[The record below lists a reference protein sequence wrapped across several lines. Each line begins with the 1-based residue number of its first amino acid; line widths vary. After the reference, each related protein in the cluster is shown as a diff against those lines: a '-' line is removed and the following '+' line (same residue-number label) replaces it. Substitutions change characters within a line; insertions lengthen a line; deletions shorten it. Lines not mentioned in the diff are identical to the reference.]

1 MEGISEEVSSDSF
14 CENILSFLL
23 VVLNVL
29 EFARHSIWY
38 FYDSLYSER
47 KMMDLS
53 GQGTYEEHGHGKSL
67 VWLQRTATKRNSLG
81 WISESSWTSASS
93 TSALFQRCRSHF
105 RISALFRRCRS
116 HFWIRKSAVNIPFRA
131 SAPGILCLPSPCFLF
146 RFRVIWLC
154 PI

>member
-1 MEGISEEVSSDSF
+1 VEGISEEVSSDSF

-67 VWLQRTATKRNSLG
+67 V
-81 WISESSWTSASS
+81 
-93 TSALFQRCRSHF
+93 
-105 RISALFRRCRS
+105 
-116 HFWIRKSAVNIPFRA
+116 
-131 SAPGILCLPSPCFLF
+131 
-146 RFRVIWLC
+146 
-154 PI
+154 

>member
-47 KMMDLS
+47 KMMDLWIYQARVRTRSKAGSPLGPPLPQQVRFSRGVAATS
-53 GQGTYEEHGHGKSL
+53 G
-67 VWLQRTATKRNSLG
+67 
-81 WISESSWTSASS
+81 
-93 TSALFQRCRSHF
+93 
-105 RISALFRRCRS
+105 
-116 HFWIRKSAVNIPFRA
+116 
-131 SAPGILCLPSPCFLF
+131 
-146 RFRVIWLC
+146 
-154 PI
+154 